1 MSEICVAD
9 TFVANYSARAGL
21 HFYLKE
27 GSPSWLCMGLL
38 GALVLQDPQEMAWIE
53 GQASIFVCIT
63 LLLLALCVV
72 KGLLGVRARRAEE
85 EHVREGMGW
94 LFSVV
99 EGAPGYPVPRN
110 PERASSSY
118 P

>member
-1 MSEICVAD
+1 M
-9 TFVANYSARAGL
+9 
-21 HFYLKE
+21 
-27 GSPSWLCMGLL
+27 
-38 GALVLQDPQEMAWIE
+38 
-53 GQASIFVCIT
+53 IFVCIT

-99 EGAPGYPVPRN
+99 KGAPGRYLVPRDS
-110 PERASSSY
+110 ERASSSY